1 MIKGKISD
9 IDIDEIIVGENE
21 SMLFIYYLS
30 DGEIWQ
36 TSTPE
41 RNMEEFFGER
51 AEEMSKIYGC
61 LYIDQFNDFIFNNY
75 KDFKVV
81 DGELEL
87 KKQSILKNFIK
98 SK

>member
-1 MIKGKISD
+1 MIKEKVSD
-9 IDIDEIIVGENE
+9 IVTDKIMLGENK

-36 TSTPE
+36 TSIPE
-41 RNMEEFFGER
+41 KNMEEFFGER

-81 DGELEL
+81 NGELEF
-87 KKQSILKNFIK
+87 KKQSLLKNFIK